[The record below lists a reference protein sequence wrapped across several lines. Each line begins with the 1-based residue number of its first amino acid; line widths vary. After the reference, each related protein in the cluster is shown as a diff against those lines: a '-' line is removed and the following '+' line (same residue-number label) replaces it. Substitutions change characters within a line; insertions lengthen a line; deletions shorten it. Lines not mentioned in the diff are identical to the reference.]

1 MINNR
6 QNQNRQKKIEES
18 QAVAGCFIISGL
30 FLLCIASGFYW
41 GIITGLLSLAC
52 LFIFL
57 GLVTVFSNN

>member
-6 QNQNRQKKIEES
+6 LNRQKRRKDNE
-18 QAVAGCFIISGL
+18 AAAGFFIISGV

-57 GLVTVFSNN
+57 GLVTGFSSN